1 MNLIKKLG
9 AILGLK
15 GFLCFVS
22 LTMIALALV
31 IYTASVTITPTQ
43 QFTVGATSASWT
55 VYMNDVNETRY
66 LPGSGSPA
74 GSSEPTFNASDTE
87 TYAFKAVTDADKV
100 CAVRIELTSAVN
112 SSKFSKFQ
120 ITVKHWNGSA
130 WDAETLY
137 DAATGSITKSYIDG
151 LTSGDFGYIHQDTLE
166 TTYYLLKVVYSYDL
180 TDETTQITATFQ
192 YTPLPRDSF

>member
-1 MNLIKKLG
+1 MNLIKKLWT
-9 AILGLK
+9 ILGLK

-31 IYTASVTITPTQ
+31 TYTASVTITPTQ

-55 VYMNDVNETRY
+55 VYTNDVNETRY
-66 LPGSGSPA
+66 LLGSGSPA
-74 GSSEPTFNASDTE
+74 GSSEPTFNASDSE

-100 CAVRIELTSAVN
+100 CAVKIELTSAVN

-120 ITVKHWNGSA
+120 ITVKYWNGSV
-130 WDAETLY
+130 WGAETLY
-137 DAATGSITKSYIDG
+137 DAATGSSPKSYIDG
-151 LTSGDFGYIHQDTLE
+151 LTFGDSGYIHQGPSE

-180 TDETTQITATFQ
+180 TDETTQTTATFQ
-192 YTPLPRDSF
+192 YTPLPQDSF